1 VSHRPWP
8 LRRRL
13 VVLVALLAAT
23 VIASSAVASTLGL
36 RQTLIGQL
44 DGQLVLVAGRASDEG
59 RDRPREP
66 SDDLPVVGG
75 RSPLDIPGQR
85 TGTLTYQVVGD
96 VVIAGV
102 IREDFVVSS
111 LTDEQVAVLADVPRD
126 GRPRTVDLPGLG
138 EYRVIATEQPDAL
151 RVSGL
156 ALTEVN
162 ETLAAYVARQALVG
176 LAGIAVIALLGTWL
190 IRRELRPLQAVA
202 AAATSVANTPLDRG
216 AVTLPVRVEDA
227 NPATEV
233 GQVGAAL
240 NTLLGHVETSLE
252 ARHRSEQQVRQFVA
266 DASHELRTPLA
277 SIAGYTELIQSGQV
291 SGDEATHALTRIA
304 QESSRMGL
312 LVEDLLLLARLD
324 AGRPLATAPVDLPAV
339 AADAVTDAH
348 AAAPHHH
355 WRLDLPLDAD
365 GEVDLT
371 GTVVTGDEDRLRQV
385 RGNLLTNARVHTPA
399 GTTVVVTVRA
409 TDREAIVTVED
420 DGPGIPPELR
430 VFDRFA
436 RGDSSRQR
444 ASGSTGLGL
453 AIARAVVE
461 AHGGTIELASRPGA
475 TRVSVRLPRAD
486 ALTVSRR
493 CPGPS
498 PARP

>member
-1 VSHRPWP
+1 
-8 LRRRL
+8 
-13 VVLVALLAAT
+13 
-23 VIASSAVASTLGL
+23 
-36 RQTLIGQL
+36 
-44 DGQLVLVAGRASDEG
+44 
-59 RDRPREP
+59 
-66 SDDLPVVGG
+66 
-75 RSPLDIPGQR
+75 
-85 TGTLTYQVVGD
+85 
-96 VVIAGV
+96 
-102 IREDFVVSS
+102 
-111 LTDEQVAVLADVPRD
+111 
-126 GRPRTVDLPGLG
+126 
-138 EYRVIATEQPDAL
+138 
-151 RVSGL
+151 
-156 ALTEVN
+156 
-162 ETLAAYVARQALVG
+162 
-176 LAGIAVIALLGTWL
+176 
-190 IRRELRPLQAVA
+190 
-202 AAATSVANTPLDRG
+202 
-216 AVTLPVRVEDA
+216 
-227 NPATEV
+227 
-233 GQVGAAL
+233 
-240 NTLLGHVETSLE
+240 
-252 ARHRSEQQVRQFVA
+252 
-266 DASHELRTPLA
+266 
-277 SIAGYTELIQSGQV
+277 
-291 SGDEATHALTRIA
+291 
-304 QESSRMGL
+304 MGL

-324 AGRPLATAPVDLPAV
+324 AGRPLATAPVDLTAV

-385 RGNLLTNARVHTPA
+385 LGNLLTNARVHTPA